1 MHITK
6 NDLMVKTRLSPLDVA
21 RWMNNLRNTTYN
33 SGGKVVRV
41 IRNGEVVEQ
50 YVGGVPRHA
59 K

>member
-6 NDLMVKTRLSPLDVA
+6 NDLMIKMGLSALDAA

-33 SGGKVVRV
+33 NGGKVVRV
-41 IRNGEVVEQ
+41 IRNGEVIEQ